1 MFVRK
6 FLSPA
11 YLYTCAIAMS
21 IGCIVVANSTGS
33 LCIAKS
39 EIEVPLNGVVVSLHL
54 LLFTRL
60 FAKIDPNFS
69 RSRGANILTILF
81 VWLLMLVTT
90 ITVSYTHL
98 TLPTICSV

>member
-1 MFVRK
+1 MYVRK

-11 YLYTCAIAMS
+11 YLYACAIAMS

-60 FAKIDPNFS
+60 VAKLDPNFS
-69 RSRGANILTILF
+69 RIRGSNILTILF
-81 VWLLMLVTT
+81 MWLLMLVTT
-90 ITVSYTHL
+90 ISFIVVS
-98 TLPTICSV
+98 PIVFDVFC

>member
-1 MFVRK
+1 MGFRWGC
-6 FLSPA
+6 LSA
-11 YLYTCAIAMS
+11 YIAMS

-60 FAKIDPNFS
+60 VAKLDPNFS
-69 RSRGANILTILF
+69 RIRGSNILTILF
-81 VWLLMLVTT
+81 MWLLMLVTT
-90 ITVSYTHL
+90 ISFIVVS
-98 TLPTICSV
+98 PIVFDVFC